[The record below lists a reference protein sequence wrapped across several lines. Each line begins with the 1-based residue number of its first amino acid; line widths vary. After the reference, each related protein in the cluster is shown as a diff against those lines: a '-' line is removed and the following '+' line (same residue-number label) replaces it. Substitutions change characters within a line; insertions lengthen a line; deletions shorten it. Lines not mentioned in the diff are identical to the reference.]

1 MVDTTEAKQVTS
13 AASSLLFPEID
24 LDVASNA
31 TYTREDFEP
40 VLSRIA
46 FDNEFANAGAKAYQC
61 ARGDDVS
68 LETTARNP
76 LARALLYNLR
86 GLGADGIDE
95 QFDAVRKEILTHV
108 ARTRVFERPVD
119 VAIDIHDWL
128 FYGEEETPKVANT
141 NPDQGTNLAYKF
153 ATICIVDPDVRFT
166 LDWTILED
174 GSTDELAAAVRQLVS
189 TAREHITI
197 SHVYCDRE
205 LYRVRLVK
213 LFDELDVDLVMRAPT
228 NRGVQRRIKEHD
240 ADTFITEYEMR
251 RSNPP
256 TCRVDVRLVVVPH
269 RTREDDHFCLVT
281 TRELDLIGVEFAEAL
296 AEAYR
301 RRWGIE
307 TSYRKVGEFLPKTTS
322 PTFSVRLFYFL
333 FAVALHN
340 LRVLVNLLLAPHHH
354 TEDDQSIPTAIF
366 REFLGVVHMGSAV
379 LGG

>member
-1 MVDTTEAKQVTS
+1 MVDAMKAKQVTS

-24 LDVASNA
+24 FGVASNA

-61 ARGDDVS
+61 ARGDDIS
-68 LETTARNP
+68 LERDARNP

-86 GLGADGIDE
+86 DLDADGIDD
-95 QFDAVRKEILTHV
+95 QFDAVREKMLTHA
-108 ARTRVFERPVD
+108 ARARVFERPVD

-166 LDWTILED
+166 LDSTVLED

-189 TAREHITI
+189 TAREYVTI
-197 SHVYCDRE
+197 NHVYCDRE
-205 LYRVRLVK
+205 LYRVNLVK
-213 LFDELDVDLVMRAPT
+213 TFDELGVDLVMRAPT
-228 NRGVQRRIKEHD
+228 NRGVQRRIEEHD
-240 ADTFITEYEMR
+240 ADTFITEYEMQR
-251 RSNPP
+251 KNPP
-256 TCRVDVRLVVVPH
+256 TCRVNVRLVVVPH

-281 TRELDLIGVEFAEAL
+281 TRELDPDEVEFAEPL

-333 FAVALHN
+333 FAVSLYN
-340 LRVLVNLLLAPHHH
+340 LWILANVLVGGKHQPEKPPIS
-354 TEDDQSIPTAIF
+354 TRIF
-366 REFLGVVHMGSAV
+366 RRLVVTDYG
-379 LGG
+379 

>member
-1 MVDTTEAKQVTS
+1 MVETTEAKQVTS
-13 AASSLLFPEID
+13 AAASLLFPE
-24 LDVASNA
+24 LDFGVATNA
-31 TYTREDFEP
+31 NYTREDFQP
-40 VLSRIA
+40 LLSRIA
-46 FDNEFANAGAKAYQC
+46 FDNEFANAGAKAYQL

-68 LETTARNP
+68 IEGTARNP

-86 GLGADGIDE
+86 DLSADGIDD
-95 QFDAVRKEILTHV
+95 QFDAVREAIFTHA
-108 ARTRVFERPVD
+108 ARNRVFEKPVD

-128 FYGEEETPKVANT
+128 FYGDEETPKVANT

-166 LDWTILED
+166 LDWAILED

-189 TAREHITI
+189 TAREYVTLNQ
-197 SHVYCDRE
+197 VYCDRE

-213 LFDELDVDLVMRAPT
+213 IFDELDVNLVMRAPT
-228 NRGVQRRIKEHD
+228 NRGVQRRIEEHD
-240 ADTFITEYEMR
+240 ADTFIIEYEMR

-281 TRELDLIGVEFAEAL
+281 TRELDPEEVEFAEAL

-333 FAVALHN
+333 FAVALYN
-340 LRVLVNLLLAPHHH
+340 LWVLVNLLLTPHHH
-354 TEDDQSIPTAIF
+354 IEDDQSIPTAIF
-366 REFLGVVHMGSAV
+366 REFLGVVPYE
-379 LGG
+379 